1 MVSRGWPKG
10 IPKLILWDR
19 LQPQERMETMKANG
33 ATFSEIDSN
42 TSEPSGRGKQ
52 YEAVHRR
59 PTPVVS
65 LKVKALLPKSSTAC

>member
-19 LQPQERMETMKANG
+19 LQPQEHTETVKANG

-42 TSEPSGRGKQ
+42 TSEPSGQDKQ
-52 YEAVHRR
+52 YEVVYRR